1 MSSKQL
7 LWKNH
12 DQALAKTKM
21 SCSLNWN
28 VEIVHWILVFM
39 FQLEKGEGA
48 LVWSNFVASFT
59 KLQSDLRTQAPGF
72 FLKHHY
78 QLIKIRL
85 RKNATCITPSQSSQW
100 GMKINLCFYLCCSA
114 FCVAWNW
121 EFKSDY
127 LLQCLQNGGAS
138 TSGFFYGKYLNFWWN
153 SLVLNAY
160 KCKKPPSKQ
169 TQI

>member
-1 MSSKQL
+1 
-7 LWKNH
+7 
-12 DQALAKTKM
+12 M

-59 KLQSDLRTQAPGF
+59 KLQSDLRTQALGF

-127 LLQCLQNGGAS
+127 LLQCLQNGCAAS

-153 SLVLNAY
+153 SLVLNA
-160 KCKKPPSKQ
+160 
-169 TQI
+169 

>member
-1 MSSKQL
+1 MTKRLQ
-7 LWKNH
+7 NP
-12 DQALAKTKM
+12 KM

-28 VEIVHWILVFM
+28 VEIVHSYIESWFSCFSWRKVR
-39 FQLEKGEGA
+39 A

-100 GMKINLCFYLCCSA
+100 GMKIKPGFYLHCGA
-114 FCVAWNW
+114 FCFAWNW

-127 LLQCLQNGGAS
+127 LLQCLSNGS
-138 TSGFFYGKYLNFWWN
+138 TSTTSSLLEKIWIWWN
-153 SLVLNAY
+153 LL
-160 KCKKPPSKQ
+160 
-169 TQI
+169 